1 MSIKI
6 RPDPFTMTHYDVII
20 IGAGASGLMCAIE
33 AGKRDK
39 KVLVFDHSDKV
50 GEKIL
55 LSGGGCCNFTNL
67 HLNSSQYLSQNNHF
81 CISALKRF
89 NQYDILSMIQKH
101 GISYHERE
109 LGRLFTNRSSQDI
122 VNMLLK
128 ECRENNVTIIREC
141 GTLTVKKSD
150 LFLVRSKNRPFSSE
164 SLVIATGGM
173 SFQEKEALGFGYN
186 IAREFG
192 INVTNLHPGLVP
204 LTYSAEDLKVFKELA
219 GIFVDS
225 TVTCNMMSFRENILF
240 THRGLSGPAILQ
252 ISSYWKGGDIINI
265 NLAPDLD
272 LFELLKQRKH
282 ENPKTVIKTIL
293 CELLPKRLIEA
304 LCKTPCENKPVCN
317 VTDRELKDIAHLFN
331 NWEIQPNGT
340 EGYRTAEVTAGGVD
354 TKELS
359 SKTLESRKIK
369 GLYFIGEVVDV
380 TGHLGGYNLQWAW
393 SSGYCAGQFV

>member
-1 MSIKI
+1 
-6 RPDPFTMTHYDVII
+6 MTRYDVII

-33 AGKRDK
+33 AGKRNK
-39 KVLVFDHSDKV
+39 KVLVFDYSDKA
-50 GEKIL
+50 GKKIL
-55 LSGGGCCNFTNL
+55 LSGGGACNFTNL
-67 HLNSSQYLSQNNHF
+67 HLNPNQYLSQNKHF

-109 LGRLFTNRSSQDI
+109 LGRLFTNRLSQDI

-128 ECRENNVTIIREC
+128 ECGETDVTIIRKC
-141 GTLTVKKSD
+141 GALTVKKSD
-150 LFLVRSKNRPFSSE
+150 LFLVRSKKHHFSSE

-173 SFQEKEALGFGYN
+173 SFQEKGVLGFGYN

-192 INVTNLHPGLVP
+192 INVINLHPGLVP
-204 LTYSAEDLKVFKELA
+204 LTYSAEDLKVFKDLA

-252 ISSYWKGGDIINI
+252 ISSYWKRGDIINI
-265 NLAPDLD
+265 NLVPDLD
-272 LFELLKQRKH
+272 LFEFLKQRKQ
-282 ENPKTVIKTIL
+282 EKPKTAAKTIL
-293 CELLPKRLIEA
+293 CELLPKRLVET
-304 LCKTPCENKPVCN
+304 LCKNRGENKPVCN
-317 VTDRELKDIAHLFN
+317 VTDIELKDIARSFN
-331 NWEIQPNGT
+331 NWEMQPNGT
-340 EGYRTAEVTAGGVD
+340 EGYRIAEVTAGGVD